1 MLQYLD
7 IIIILILNKFYIS
20 KTSPII
26 LNKRKRDIDL
36 HVSATFDI
44 TFTGMFQRRK
54 FHKRTDFWT
63 EQGYYLITFNPEFLN
78 FAHYIDGIVHHY
90 GKLSHKE

>member
-1 MLQYLD
+1 M
-7 IIIILILNKFYIS
+7 KFS
-20 KTSPII
+20 GEF
-26 LNKRKRDIDL
+26 
-36 HVSATFDI
+36 HH
-44 TFTGMFQRRK
+44 RK
-54 FHKRTDFWT
+54 FHNVTDFWT

>member
-1 MLQYLD
+1 
-7 IIIILILNKFYIS
+7 
-20 KTSPII
+20 
-26 LNKRKRDIDL
+26 
-36 HVSATFDI
+36 
-44 TFTGMFQRRK
+44 MFQRRK